1 MPKSSSALT
10 NTVSVTVVPSAAVEN
25 VLRSLKSQ
33 GRISAVPLV
42 SRAPHVIQR
51 YELQTVVEWKLLCA
65 VREKILCVYIN
76 LSVSVEAAANFHL
89 RVMCSNNCLE
99 HPRNRLHN

>member
-51 YELQTVVEWKLLCA
+51 GGSQLPPQSNVQQQ
-65 VREKILCVYIN
+65 
-76 LSVSVEAAANFHL
+76 LSRAPQEQVT
-89 RVMCSNNCLE
+89 
-99 HPRNRLHN
+99 